1 MVASVRIKSYFKEQI
16 QKGHLSKQDLLRIQ
30 VNDIR
35 QIKSL
40 EDIDEQSASETLQSI
55 KQMVNPGIINGEL
68 QQMMEKQGN
77 PLANK
82 VSEILKGYE

>member
-30 VNDIR
+30 VKDIR
-35 QIKSL
+35 QIKKL
-40 EDIDEQSASETLQSI
+40 RDIDEQSALETLQLI
-55 KQMVNPGIINGEL
+55 KQMVNPEIINDEL

-77 PLANK
+77 PLADK
-82 VSEILKGYE
+82 VSKILKG